1 MKWVTP
7 EPKTAGTAFLM
18 QEGIV
23 QTNRH
28 WYGLWL
34 SQLFRLVIHLPV
46 LAAWAVLF
54 LLKVNYCI
62 TIAIL
67 ACESEGTNRINNLEI
82 KNKYKLKSITRAI
95 NWKTDAQCN
104 KTRQNTVKW
113 KWGWGKGN
121 KNSKML
127 LKKKRHLGI
136 NNIFCNLYSG
146 RGCYVSFNLKIL
158 KTLGQLI
165 FIYLCFCWG
174 FWSAPWE
181 ELFKM
186 MKLKFEEWVKVV

>member
-7 EPKTAGTAFLM
+7 EPKTAGTVFLM

-67 ACESEGTNRINNLEI
+67 ACESVGTNRINNLEI

-95 NWKTDAQCN
+95 NWKTDARCN

-113 KWGWGKGN
+113 KRGWRKGN
-121 KNSKML
+121 KNLTNATS
-127 LKKKRHLGI
+127 KKKETSM
-136 NNIFCNLYSG
+136 N
-146 RGCYVSFNLKIL
+146 
-158 KTLGQLI
+158 
-165 FIYLCFCWG
+165 
-174 FWSAPWE
+174 
-181 ELFKM
+181 
-186 MKLKFEEWVKVV
+186 

>member
-1 MKWVTP
+1 MKWATP

-62 TIAIL
+62 TIPIL
-67 ACESEGTNRINNLEI
+67 ACESVGTDRINTLEI
-82 KNKYKLKSITRAI
+82 KNKYKLKFITRAI
-95 NWKTDAQCN
+95 KWKTDARWN
-104 KTRQNTVKW
+104 KTRQKTKHIEQ
-113 KWGWGKGN
+113 KRGKGSSKNKHTN
-121 KNSKML
+121 KNPKHY
-127 LKKKRHLGI
+127 LKKKKLGI
-136 NNIFCNLYSG
+136 NDN
-146 RGCYVSFNLKIL
+146 
-158 KTLGQLI
+158 
-165 FIYLCFCWG
+165 
-174 FWSAPWE
+174 
-181 ELFKM
+181 FK
-186 MKLKFEEWVKVV
+186 FYHVRDSCVF